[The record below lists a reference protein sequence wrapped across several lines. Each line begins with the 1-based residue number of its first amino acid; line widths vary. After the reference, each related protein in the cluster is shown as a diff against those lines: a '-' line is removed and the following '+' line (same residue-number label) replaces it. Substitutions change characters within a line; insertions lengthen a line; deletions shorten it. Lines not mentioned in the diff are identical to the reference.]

1 MSDFCPRTSRD
12 ASRLFPRL
20 RATSVRTRDLSLPS
34 PPLVP
39 LLLYCAC
46 VDPAPSLPAPA
57 YWQYDTVPVQRTK
70 SRQDRKKNRRKN
82 IFGSVSDFCPRI
94 GFVLLAKTCDPR
106 CVKWCA
112 SCLHLLITWDQDP
125 RSRVVLTAHSPPPS
139 RPTLPLEC
147 SVRTPWS
154 RKFRER

>member
-1 MSDFCPRTSRD
+1 MWRD

-20 RATSVRTRDLSLPS
+20 CATSVRTRDLSLPS

-70 SRQDRKKNRRKN
+70 SRQDRKKIVGKTFSGRCQ
-82 IFGSVSDFCPRI
+82 I
-94 GFVLLAKTCDPR
+94 FVLGL
-106 CVKWCA
+106 
-112 SCLHLLITWDQDP
+112 
-125 RSRVVLTAHSPPPS
+125 VL
-139 RPTLPLEC
+139 
-147 SVRTPWS
+147 
-154 RKFRER
+154 FY